1 MKKALLL
8 LAFLVT
14 SVSLANASV
23 PNGPLTYNPNN
34 HGTIDNRYVE
44 IDVFRNSISF
54 SFDHPVSYVCVE
66 NLDTGRSFSG
76 YFTPA
81 TCWPSMGFEPGNGT
95 WVVKA
100 DGFYYGRFNI
110 GFVTWP
116 DPFADAPWKD
126 NDPWGDN
133 ADGFD
138 YGKFDFDL
146 GITVF
151 PVDWFDDGNGP
162 VVVRFHY

>member
-14 SVSLANASV
+14 SVSLANASK
-23 PNGPLTYNPNN
+23 PNGPWTMNPDRVL
-34 HGTIDNRYVE
+34 IENRHVD

-66 NLDTGRSFSG
+66 NINTGKSFSG
-76 YFTPA
+76 YFSPA
-81 TCWPSMGFEPGNGT
+81 TCWPSMDFEPGNGT
-95 WVVKA
+95 WAVYA
-100 DGFYYGRFNI
+100 DGLYYGRFNI

-116 DPFADAPWKD
+116 DPFDNVFGD
-126 NDPWGDN
+126 NDNTG
-133 ADGFD
+133 GFD
-138 YGKFDFDL
+138 YDDFRFVGGTDL
-146 GITVF
+146 F

-162 VVVRFHY
+162 VSVSFHF